1 MSIVVDARLNAYR
14 NGGIPQYTRQLV
26 RAMAAEAPTTAF
38 TVLQHARQPERLI
51 TAANVT
57 RRVIYTP
64 PHHRLEQLVLPL
76 EIGVIRPQV
85 ALFPDFIAPIRRTF
99 PAVVTIHDL
108 AFLRFENLLDDHAK
122 AFYARVGA
130 SAKRAEGIIAV
141 SESTKHDIVELLGI
155 APERITVIYE
165 AAAPH
170 LVPLTVI
177 PHERKRI
184 NNIDVT
190 ANGYILFV
198 STIEPRKNL
207 PVLLQALRIVRDRH
221 PNRPYHLVAAG
232 ARGWREAPILQ
243 QIDHLRLHDAIT
255 LLGSVND
262 DDLHWLYAN
271 SRIYANPSSYEGFGL
286 PLLEALACGAPA
298 LASDT
303 SSLPEVG
310 GNAAM
315 YFPPDDPVAW
325 ADAIELL
332 WDSDDLRATLA
343 ARGPIQAAQFSWQRA
358 ASETLRLLTHVATPT
373 S

>member
-14 NGGIPQYTRQLV
+14 NGGIPQYTRQLMH
-26 RAMAAEAPTTAF
+26 AMAAEAPTTAF
-38 TVLQHARQPERLI
+38 TLLQHRRQPERLI

-57 RRVIYTP
+57 RRVVYTP
-64 PHHRLEQLVLPL
+64 PHHRWESWVLPL

-85 ALFPDFIAPIRRTF
+85 VLFPDFVAPIRRNF

-108 AFLRFENLLDDHAK
+108 AFLHFDDLLDDNAK
-122 AFYARVGA
+122 AFYAQVGQ
-130 SAKRAEGIIAV
+130 SAKRADGIIAV
-141 SESTKHDIVELLGI
+141 SQSTKNDIVTLLDI
-155 APERITVIYE
+155 APERVTVIHE
-165 AAAPH
+165 AAAAHYTP
-170 LVPLTVI
+170 LPLT
-177 PHERKRI
+177 PHERRRI

-221 PNRPYHLVAAG
+221 PNRHYHLVAAG
-232 ARGWREAPILQ
+232 ARGWRETPILQ

-255 LLGSVND
+255 LLGSVHD

-271 SRIYANPSSYEGFGL
+271 SRIYANPSRYEGFGL

-303 SSLPEVG
+303 SSLPEIG
-310 GNAAM
+310 GDAPHYLPA
-315 YFPPDDPVAW
+315 DDPLAW
-325 ADAIELL
+325 ADALELL
-332 WDSDDLRATLA
+332 WDDDALRATMA
-343 ARGPIQAAQFSWQRA
+343 ARGPVQAAMFSWQRA
-358 ASETLRLLTHVATPT
+358 ATETLQLLNRVAKPI

>member
-14 NGGIPQYTRQLV
+14 NGGIPQYTRQLIH
-26 RAMAAEAPTTAF
+26 AMAAEAPTAAF
-38 TVLQHARQPERLI
+38 TVLQHRRQPERLI

-64 PHHRLEQLVLPL
+64 PHHRWEQWVLPV
-76 EIGVIRPQV
+76 EVGAIRPHV
-85 ALFPDFIAPIRRTF
+85 ALFPDFVAPTRRNF

-108 AFLRFENLLDDHAK
+108 AFLHFDDLLDDDAK
-122 AFYARVGA
+122 AFYALVGA
-130 SAKRAEGIIAV
+130 SAKHADGIIAV
-141 SESTKHDIVELLGI
+141 SESTKRDIVELLDI
-155 APERITVIYE
+155 APERISVIYE
-165 AAAPH
+165 AAAARFT
-170 LVPLTVI
+170 PLPTI

-190 ANGYILFV
+190 ANGYLLFV

-221 PNRPYHLVAAG
+221 PNRNYHLVAAG
-232 ARGWREAPILQ
+232 ARGWRETPILQ

-255 LLGSVND
+255 LLGSVSD

-271 SRIYANPSSYEGFGL
+271 SRIYANPSRYEGFGL
-286 PLLEALACGAPA
+286 PLVEALACGAPA
-298 LASDT
+298 LASNT

-310 GNAAM
+310 GDAAM
-315 YFPPDDPVAW
+315 YLPPDDPTAW
-325 ADAIELL
+325 ADAIEQL
-332 WDSDDLRATLA
+332 WDDGDMRARLA
-343 ARGPIQAAQFSWQRA
+343 ARGPVQAARFSWQRA
-358 ASETLRLLTHVATPT
+358 AQETLQLLNRVAKP

>member
-14 NGGIPQYTRQLV
+14 NGGIPQYTRQLLY
-26 RAMAAEAPTTAF
+26 AMAAEAPTTAF
-38 TVLQHARQPERLI
+38 TVLQHYRQPERI
-51 TAANVT
+51 VTAPNVA
-57 RRVIYTP
+57 RRVVYTP
-64 PHHRLEQLVLPL
+64 PHHRWEQWIYPV
-76 EIGVIRPQV
+76 EVGVIRPHV
-85 ALFPDFIAPIRRTF
+85 ALFPDFIAPIRRNF

-108 AFLRFENLLDDHAK
+108 AFLRFENLLDADAK

-130 SAKRAEGIIAV
+130 SAKRADGIIAV
-141 SESTKHDIVELLGI
+141 SESTKNDIVALLGI

-165 AAAPH
+165 AAAAHFTPQPVVPH
-170 LVPLTVI
+170 A
-177 PHERKRI
+177 RKRI

-190 ANGYILFV
+190 ADGYILFV

-232 ARGWREAPILQ
+232 ARGWRETPILQ

-286 PLLEALACGAPA
+286 PLLEALACGAPS
-298 LASDT
+298 LASNT

-310 GNAAM
+310 GDAAM
-315 YFPPDDPVAW
+315 YLPPDDPAAW
-325 ADAIELL
+325 ADALELW
-332 WDSDDLRATLA
+332 WDDVDLRASFA
-343 ARGPIQAAQFSWQRA
+343 ARGPQQAAHFSWQRA
-358 ASETLRLLTHVATPT
+358 AHETLHLLNHVAIPA